1 MLSNII
7 RNTTKTATGDPYYS
21 NVSLLLHMDGA
32 NGSTTFT
39 DSSLNALAV
48 TPVGNAQIST
58 TQSKYGGASGYF
70 DGSGDYL
77 DTSGTGI
84 ATAFGTGDFTIEFWY
99 YPLTVSVQ
107 QNLVDKIGS
116 ASNAIYMSS
125 AGVLKYYVG
134 ADRITGSTLS
144 ANTWYH
150 IALVRYSGTTKLY
163 VNGVQSG
170 ASYDD
175 TNNYAL
181 NTGSPRIGAAFNNTV
196 SVNGYIDDFRIS
208 RFARYVSNFTPP
220 TAALPTTASSTVADP
235 YYDYTSLL
243 LHMDGTNGSTNFVDS
258 GPNAMAISRSGTP
271 TISTTQSKF
280 GEASGFFDG
289 TAGYIFPPTTA
300 AFSFGTADF
309 TIESW
314 VYPTRSASGNLG
326 IYAISAGGGA
336 VAKFV
341 VFLDTLTPN
350 CHFFGLTN
358 GNNIYTKATSAV
370 AVNQWSHIAF
380 VRSGTTWTWYINGVA
395 SGSGTNS
402 TNIGF
407 TTQPIYIGY
416 GGQEFFNYFQGYIDD
431 LRITK
436 YARTIT
442 VPTAPYPNY

>member
-1 MLSNII
+1 
-7 RNTTKTATGDPYYS
+7 
-21 NVSLLLHMDGA
+21 MDGA